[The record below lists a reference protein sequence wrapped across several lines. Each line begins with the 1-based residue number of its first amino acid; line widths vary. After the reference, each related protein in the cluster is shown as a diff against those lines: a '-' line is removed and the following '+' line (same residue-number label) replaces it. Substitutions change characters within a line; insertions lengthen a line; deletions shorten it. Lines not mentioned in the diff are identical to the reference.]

1 MAVTQQLIL
10 AVMVG
15 LSAWASYF
23 LLLFA
28 AWRVRVLKHLIH
40 DLTGTLTIVKIAR
53 DLGNEKGTDVGLGV
67 LIALL
72 KPCSSEV
79 VKLRSLVKSV
89 IGLFEV
95 PPLCELHW
103 DLDGN
108 IQVKVQPRSVHALV
122 ANLLTN
128 AIEGAQAVPAETREP
143 ITVALDDKRLVIRNV
158 ATEASREALR
168 AGPGTT
174 TKNGNGHGIGRRSIE
189 RCCQA
194 LNWTVE
200 TEIEGRFVVTTV
212 SGFKAVNKG
221 ERGHG
226 ESKGFD

>member
-1 MAVTQQLIL
+1 VAVTQQLIL
-10 AVMVG
+10 AAMVG

-53 DLGNEKGTDVGLGV
+53 EIGNEKGTDVGLGV

-95 PPLCELHW
+95 PPLCKLDW

-143 ITVALDDKRLVIRNV
+143 ITVALDDERLVIRNV
-158 ATEASREALR
+158 ATKASREALR
-168 AGPGTT
+168 AGTT

-200 TEIEGRFVVTTV
+200 TEIDGRFVVTTV
-212 SGFKAVNKG
+212 SGFKAVKKG
-221 ERGHG
+221 ELENG
-226 ESKGFD
+226 ESKEPD